1 MARGWAA
8 GQAARRRQG
17 VRARPVRAGR
27 KACEAGVGRA
37 ADRRR
42 EVGEDLAEEGG
53 HEQRQCAAHA
63 GEGRVQREHR
73 GQWEAAAA
81 RHCVAQNLQ
90 GALKRGPIGA
100 DAVQNPERHADRASL
115 SGTYS

>member
-17 VRARPVRAGR
+17 VGE
-27 KACEAGVGRA
+27 ACEAGMGRV

-53 HEQRQCAAHA
+53 HEQRQRAAHA